1 MKNRQ
6 IPSRLS
12 AFLVGQDGTVGIVIA
27 LLLPLL
33 FGFAGLAVD
42 MGHMYAVKSQLKN
55 AADAGSLSGARALAP
70 YTASATPN
78 WAAGLSKAPLTVQRN
93 FADNTP
99 LTDCQ
104 VDYGYWRSTTIP
116 PSLKSAGI
124 IPTAKD
130 YPAVRVTVSKKAG
143 KNGGPVQRYLAPILN
158 IIPGSFIAPSVD
170 VSVTSVAILLQTQSG
185 SSPFDYTIFSG
196 SPSKTLSLNGSQ
208 TVKGSAHANN
218 KLSING
224 SSSISGAAEGVK
236 GVSINGSNTIG
247 SAVAENVDNI
257 SENGS
262 NHIGSQLGGASNI
275 DMPDFF
281 QQMADAA
288 ATVYNENKTFNG
300 SVNVDGSI
308 SVNGNVTLNGSISS
322 SGAILATG
330 NVTINGSS
338 SISGSN
344 QACIYSQ
351 NGDITI
357 NGSSFAGS
365 ESSEIIYAPNGKV
378 TINGS
383 FNFHGRIIGKE
394 VVINGSSSVNGDDYP
409 VTTLPV
415 TQNWRTALV
424 Q

>member
-1 MKNRQ
+1 M
-6 IPSRLS
+6 PGRLS
-12 AFLVGQDGTVGIVIA
+12 AFLAGQDGTVGIVIA

-42 MGHMYAVKSQLKN
+42 IGHMYSVKSQLKN

-70 YTASATPN
+70 YTAPATPN
-78 WAAGLSKAPLTVQRN
+78 WAEALSKAPLTVQRN

-104 VDYGYWRSTTIP
+104 VDYGYWRSATNP
-116 PSLKSAGI
+116 PSLQSAGI
-124 IPTAKD
+124 IPTAND
-130 YPAVRVTVSKKAG
+130 YPAVRVTVSKTAG
-143 KNGGPVQRYLAPILN
+143 QNSGPLQRYLAPILN
-158 IIPGSFIAPSVD
+158 IIPGSFIEPTVD
-170 VSVTSVAILLQTQSG
+170 VSATSVAILLPTPSG
-185 SSPFDYTIFSG
+185 ASPFDYTIFSG
-196 SPSKTLSLNGSQ
+196 SPSKKLNLNGSQ
-208 TVKGSAHANN
+208 TVKGSAHANY

-247 SAVAENVDNI
+247 SAVADNVDDI

-262 NHIGSQLGGASNI
+262 NTIGSQLGGASNI
-275 DMPDFF
+275 DMPDYF

-288 ATVYNENKTFNG
+288 AKVYNRNKTFNG

-308 SVNGNVTLNGSISS
+308 YVKGNVTLNGSISS
-322 SGAILATG
+322 TGAILATE

-351 NGDITI
+351 NGNITI

-365 ESSEIIYAPNGKV
+365 GSSEIIYAPNGKV

-394 VVINGSSSVNGDDYP
+394 VVINGSANINGDDYS

-415 TQNWRTALV
+415 PQNWRAALV

>member
-42 MGHMYAVKSQLKN
+42 IGHMYAVKSQLKN
-55 AADAGSLSGARALAP
+55 AADAGALSGARALAP
-70 YTASATPN
+70 DTPSAPPN
-78 WAAGLSKAPLTVQRN
+78 WAEGLSGAPLTVQRN
-93 FADNTP
+93 FADNTL

-116 PSLKSAGI
+116 PSLVSAGI
-124 IPTAKD
+124 IPTAND
-130 YPAVRVTVSKKAG
+130 YPAVRVTVSKTAG

-158 IIPGSFIAPSVD
+158 IIPGSLIEPTVD
-170 VSVTSVAILLQTQSG
+170 VSVTSVAILMPTQSG

-196 SPSKTLSLNGSQ
+196 SPSKKLNLNGSQ

-224 SSSISGAAEGVK
+224 SSSISGSAEGVK
-236 GVSINGSNTIG
+236 GVTINGSNNIG
-247 SAVAENVDNI
+247 SAVAGDVGDI

-262 NHIGSQLGGASNI
+262 NTIGSQLGGASNI
-275 DMPDFF
+275 DMPDYY

-288 ATVYNENKTFNG
+288 ATVYNKNKTFNG
-300 SVNVDGSI
+300 SVNIDGSI
-308 SVNGNVTLNGSISS
+308 SVDGNVTLNGSISS
-322 SGAILATG
+322 TGAILATG
-330 NVTINGSS
+330 DITVNGSS

-357 NGSSFAGS
+357 NGSSFAGN
-365 ESSEIIYAPNGKV
+365 ESSEIIYAPNGKI

-394 VVINGSSSVNGDDYP
+394 VVINGSANINGSDYP

-415 TQNWRTALV
+415 PQNWRAALV